1 MRLLFLAPAPP
12 CLSGGGGAQRMYHL
26 VRFLA
31 ERFPVDL
38 LAAAGDGQEESA
50 RLLKGA
56 CHEVEYVTA
65 SPRGAM
71 RRRLHV
77 GPYEKDPA
85 LAAAASRRLA
95 SGHYGA
101 VQVEKPAMLPYVP
114 RDLRLPVVLDT
125 WAYGLAGPLRALR
138 QERGVAA
145 RIKNLMRLVR
155 FGAYDAFCWPKTCCV
170 LVVSEMDRARCA
182 RERPGRKLLVVP
194 NGVDCAAVTPGP
206 SRPSGPPVVLFS
218 GDMGF
223 EPNVEAAELLA
234 GRLFPEIRR
243 RCPDVELRLVGRNPD
258 ARVRRLSG
266 PGVTVAGAV
275 PDMVPSLRAAT
286 VYVAPHFTGAGT
298 RTKLLEA
305 MAAGCAIVTTGIG
318 IEGIEAVHG
327 RDIVVAD
334 DAPALVAAVVELL
347 GDPGR
352 RQRLGAA
359 ARRLVEARYDWSR
372 CLAPLETLYEP
383 LLARKAGP
391 C

>member
-12 CLSGGGGAQRMYHL
+12 CLSAGGGSQRMYHL

-38 LAAAGDGQEESA
+38 VAAAGDGQEESG
-50 RLLKGA
+50 RLLKA
-56 CHEVEYVTA
+56 VCHEIEFVPA
-65 SPRGAM
+65 SPRGAT
-71 RRRLHV
+71 RPRLRV

-85 LAAAASRRLA
+85 LAAAVRRRLA

-101 VQVEKPAMLPYVP
+101 VQVEKPAMLPHLP
-114 RDLRLPVVLDT
+114 SDLRPPLVLDT

-138 QERGVAA
+138 QERGVSA
-145 RIKNLMRLVR
+145 RIRNLVRLVR
-155 FGAYDAFCWPKTCCV
+155 FGVYDAFCWPKTFCV
-170 LVVSEMDRARCA
+170 LVVSETDRARCE
-182 RERPGRKLLVVP
+182 RERPRRKVLVVP

-206 SRPSGPPVVLFS
+206 SPPSGPPVVLFS

-234 GRLFPEIRR
+234 SRLFPEIRR
-243 RCPDVELRLVGRNPD
+243 SCSDAELRLVGRNPD
-258 ARVRRLSG
+258 ARVRRLAG

-318 IEGIEAVHG
+318 IEGIEAVPG
-327 RDIVVAD
+327 RDVVVAD
-334 DAPALVAAVVELL
+334 DSPTLSAAVVHLL
-347 GDPGR
+347 GDPEAR
-352 RQRLGAA
+352 HRLGVA
-359 ARRLVEARYDWSR
+359 ARRLVEERYDWSR
-372 CLAPLETLYEP
+372 CLTPLATLYEP
-383 LLARKAGP
+383 LLTRKAGP